1 MTAPEKEFDYIII
14 GAGSAGCVLANRL
27 SADRDIR
34 VLLLEAGPKD
44 NSVLIKMPA
53 GVAQLFGT
61 KNKYNWYYETE
72 PQPHMDGRSLLWPRG
87 KGLGGSSSINGMV
100 YIRGHARDFDHWRQM
115 GLEGWGFADVLP
127 YFKRSECYERGGDAF
142 RGDSGPLWVSR
153 GKSEIPLFSAYVK
166 AGAQAGHPVTE
177 DFNGAQQEGVGFYDL
192 TIKDGGRW
200 SASFAYLHPALGR
213 ENLTVETNALV
224 NRIVTEK
231 GRAVAVEFAQNGR
244 TRTVHAAREI
254 LLCGGA
260 VNSPQTLMLSGIGP
274 ADALRGHGIAPVAG
288 LPGVGQNLQDHLDV
302 MVQMECTQPV
312 TLFKY
317 TQPLP
322 KITTGLSY
330 LLFGKGMGREQGLE
344 TGAFLKT
351 RQELEVPDIQI
362 HFVAALMFD
371 HGRVKADRHGFMQHI
386 CQLRPESRGHISLK
400 SADPRDYP
408 AIQPNY
414 LATETDRR
422 VLREG
427 VRIAR
432 EIFAQAAF
440 DDYRGPEIWPGA
452 EAQSDADLDVWVRR
466 TAETIYHPVGTCAMG
481 TGANAVVDPQL
492 RVRGVDG
499 LRVVD
504 ASVMP
509 TLIGGNTNAGTMM
522 IAEKASDMIL
532 GKPALAPES
541 PPIAEDRTAA

>member
-1 MTAPEKEFDYIII
+1 MTAQQEFDYIII

-27 SADRDIR
+27 SAEKDAR

-44 NSVLIKMPA
+44 KSVLIKMPA

-72 PQPHMDGRSLLWPRG
+72 PQPNMDGRRLLWPRG

-127 YFKRSECYERGGDAF
+127 YFKRTEAYERGGDAF

-153 GKSEIPLFSAYVK
+153 GKSQIPLFRAYVE
-166 AGAQAGHPVTE
+166 AGRQAGYPVTD
-177 DFNGAQQEGVGFYDL
+177 DFNGAQQEGVGYYDL

-200 SASFAYLHPALGR
+200 SASFAYLHPVLER
-213 ENLTVETNALV
+213 ENLSVETGALV
-224 NRIVTEK
+224 NRIVVEN
-231 GRAVAVEFAQNGR
+231 GRATGVEFTRRGR
-244 TRTVHAAREI
+244 TKTVRAAREI

-274 ADALRGHGIAPVAG
+274 ADALRRLGIEPAAD
-288 LPGVGQNLQDHLDV
+288 LPGVGQNLQDHLDI
-302 MVQMECTQPV
+302 MVQVESTQPV
-312 TLFKY
+312 TLYRY
-317 TQPLP
+317 TQALP
-322 KITTGLSY
+322 RLATGLNY

-344 TGAFLKT
+344 AGAFLKT
-351 RQELEVPDIQI
+351 RPELEVPDIQI

-371 HGRVKADRHGFMQHI
+371 HGRVKADRHGYMQHV
-386 CQLRPESRGHISLK
+386 CQLRPESRGHIALK

-427 VRIAR
+427 TRVAR
-432 EIFAQAAF
+432 EIFAQSAF
-440 DDYRGPEIWPGA
+440 DPYRGPEIWPGPDVKTD
-452 EAQSDADLDVWVRR
+452 EEIDAWVRR
-466 TAETIYHPVGTCAMG
+466 TAETIYHPVGTCRMG
-481 TGANAVVDPQL
+481 TDENAVVDAQL
-492 RVRGVDG
+492 RVRGVEG

-509 TLIGGNTNAGTMM
+509 ALIGGNTNAGTMM
-522 IAEKASDMIL
+522 IAEKAADMIL
-532 GKPALAPES
+532 GRPALAPES